1 MSGAWWLSVS
11 FRADRKEGRMVDETP
26 KIGSR
31 PESPREP
38 GWVLWAIIGA
48 ALFYW
53 WDKAAWPISLV
64 IAFVAAFGWLRYLKA
79 RASWQRKFLDWQIKN
94 AEGWVAHFKAQL
106 DEALPWS
113 NSAIAA
119 AADFYFD
126 QRHGLENWKTTL
138 AELRARRGDP
148 DL

>member
-1 MSGAWWLSVS
+1 
-11 FRADRKEGRMVDETP
+11 MVDETP
-26 KIGSR
+26 KIGSS
-31 PESPREP
+31 PESPKEP

-53 WDKAAWPISLV
+53 WDKSAWPISL
-64 IAFVAAFGWLRYLKA
+64 AVALVAVFGWLRYLKA

-94 AEGWVAHFKAQL
+94 AEGWVAHFNAKLAEGPPWFYDL
-106 DEALPWS
+106 DGS
-113 NSAIAA
+113 DD
-119 AADFYFD
+119 DFYFD

-138 AELRARRGDP
+138 ADLKARRGDP